1 VRVRVGL
8 RAGSALGLL
17 GALACGDA
25 RVQAPARSDAAAPRS
40 ARAPEGASGEQT
52 LRGEPPAGTPAPEA
66 VAKRSGPA
74 VKALRG
80 ALLRGGP
87 AHEGQLLATD
97 QVLALAAGAV
107 LTLDFSK
114 NARVVVHGPA
124 ELMVAP
130 HGEQALLLRRGA
142 AQVDLPPAAPT
153 PESGFLAVTPGL
165 HLALVRGG
173 RLAVRVFDDGFSEVS
188 VVSGG
193 VATVA
198 GDAAAVMLSAGQG
211 LRAGIA
217 GPAERAQLG
226 ALTLDGALERL
237 QRMPERGGH
246 DAQLRAALDG
256 ELGPLVEQV
265 AADEARQAQLVALHR
280 KRIGTPD
287 ALAAQSEVA
296 AHAGQLARTRA
307 RLRALVWRRG
317 ALRLESAP
325 AADDALG
332 QRAES
337 LLPR

>member
-1 VRVRVGL
+1 VSVRLGL
-8 RAGSALGLL
+8 RARGALGLL
-17 GALACGDA
+17 GVLACGEA
-25 RVQAPARSDAAAPRS
+25 RVQAPVPSEAGAPRQ
-40 ARAPEGASGEQT
+40 A
-52 LRGEPPAGTPAPEA
+52 LHGEPGPSTPAPKA
-66 VAKRSGPA
+66 VTKRSGPA
-74 VKALRG
+74 VKALSG

-87 AHEGQLLATD
+87 AQAGQELAPD
-97 QVLALAAGAV
+97 QVVALAAGAL

-114 NARVVVHGPA
+114 SARVVVHGPA
-124 ELMVAP
+124 ELVVAP
-130 HGEQALLLRRGA
+130 RAEQAVLLRRGA

-173 RLAVRVFDDGFSEVS
+173 RLAVRVFDDGSSEAI

-193 VATVA
+193 VAAVA

-211 LRAGIA
+211 LRTRIG

-237 QRMPERGGH
+237 QRLPARPG
-246 DAQLRAALDG
+246 DDTQLRAALDG
-256 ELGPLVEQV
+256 ELGPLIEQV

-280 KRIGTPD
+280 KRIGTPE

-296 AHAGQLARTRA
+296 AHAAQLARARA

-332 QRAES
+332 QRAEA